1 MTQQS
6 QRVTSK
12 LGMFPCYAD
21 HLGKFVICKGK
32 TEKMITQCCVFVV
45 KQRIKTGIFKMFCI
59 DKLLFN
65 PFHQPDHPVFCHQQQ
80 GLSWQE
86 NTSTLCNHLHSKTKI
101 YSLLKKK
108 VDAVVFAL
116 LLKWF
121 LPDQESEG
129 FRVKSATA
137 SSPGDK
143 HRCMCHSSLRVST
156 GWLHAPVNWK
166 SKFIP
171 RIVILEWLHA
181 PVKGNQKLLE
191 RDD

>member
-1 MTQQS
+1 MVKLCYVEKNSVIFQSSAPCTCTLCTFQGLGITPKTPSGDHASVGMTQQS

-32 TEKMITQCCVFVV
+32 TEKMITRCCVFVV
-45 KQRIKTGIFKMFCI
+45 KQRIKTGIFKMYCI

-101 YSLLKKK
+101 YSLLKQK

-116 LLKWF
+116 LLK
-121 LPDQESEG
+121 
-129 FRVKSATA
+129 
-137 SSPGDK
+137 
-143 HRCMCHSSLRVST
+143 
-156 GWLHAPVNWK
+156 
-166 SKFIP
+166 
-171 RIVILEWLHA
+171 
-181 PVKGNQKLLE
+181 
-191 RDD
+191 